1 MAILESPVRPALSRV
16 EPIYDAM
23 LLPNRVKW
31 TRAEF
36 AQLDDRG
43 ERYEL
48 IYGGVGKKNEHE
60 RATRRRCDFC
70 LAAR

>member
-48 IYGGVGKKNEHE
+48 I
-60 RATRRRCDFC
+60 
-70 LAAR
+70 